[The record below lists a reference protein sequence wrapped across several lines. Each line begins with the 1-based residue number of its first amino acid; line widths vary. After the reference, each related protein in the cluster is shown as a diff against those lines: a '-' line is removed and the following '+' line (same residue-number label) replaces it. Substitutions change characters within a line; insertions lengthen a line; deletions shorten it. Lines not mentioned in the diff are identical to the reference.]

1 MDKKFY
7 VTFAQIQNKLDKFY
21 QQHHETL
28 NLPAV
33 LTALYSEKKCLEYV
47 NNTDYINTLYHLPQ
61 EEFLRKK
68 DFIYIEHNIHSLL
81 TQAETDVS
89 YFSGYDV
96 DVFLD
101 PVFRNLPSHS
111 HTHFNFEFD
120 YIFKGTCTFYFE
132 GETITLAEGHCVFI
146 SPNATHNFSDESEDS
161 FILRMYINYE
171 TFRSAFISL
180 LSGDNV
186 LSNFFKAILTN
197 KDHANY
203 LLLSTGDSE
212 TIHDLA
218 RSIFLEQYK
227 YDNYSPQCTLNWLK
241 LFFSN
246 ILRYFGDTYQFSNY
260 ATGVDFVPILKYI
273 DKNYKNTTLGDM
285 ASEFNYSISYLS
297 TIIKQMTGKT
307 YSEMIKEL
315 KMKDARD
322 YLLQTGK
329 SIEEIAALSGYNNV
343 DHFSKTFRAYYSCSP
358 QQFRKQQKATVKS

>member
-1 MDKKFY
+1 MGKKFY
-7 VTFAQIQNKLDKFY
+7 VTFDQIQNKLDQFY
-21 QQHHETL
+21 KQHHEML
-28 NLPAV
+28 NFAAV
-33 LTALYSEKKCLEYV
+33 LTALYSEKKYLEHV
-47 NNTDYINTLYHLPQ
+47 NNTEYINTLYHLSQ
-61 EEFLRKK
+61 DEFLQKK
-68 DFIYIEHNIHSLL
+68 NHIYIEHNIHSLL
-81 TQAETDVS
+81 AQAETDVS

-101 PVFRNLPSHS
+101 PVFRNLPAKN
-111 HTHFNFEFD
+111 HTHFNFEVD
-120 YIFKGTCTFYFE
+120 YIYKGTCAFYFE
-132 GETITLAEGHCVFI
+132 GETLTLEEGNCVFI
-146 SPNATHNFSDESEDS
+146 SPNAVHNFSGESEDS

-171 TFRSAFISL
+171 TFRSAFINL

-197 KDHANY
+197 KKHANY
-203 LLLSTGDSE
+203 LLLSTGHSE

-218 RSIFLEQYK
+218 RFIFLEQYK

-260 ATGVDFVPILKYI
+260 STGVDFVPILKYI
-273 DKNYKNTTLGDM
+273 DKNYKNTTLSEM

-322 YLLQTGK
+322 YLEQTGK
-329 SIEEIAALSGYNNV
+329 SIEEIAILSGYNNV

-358 QQFRKQQKATVKS
+358 QQFRKQKNTAAKN